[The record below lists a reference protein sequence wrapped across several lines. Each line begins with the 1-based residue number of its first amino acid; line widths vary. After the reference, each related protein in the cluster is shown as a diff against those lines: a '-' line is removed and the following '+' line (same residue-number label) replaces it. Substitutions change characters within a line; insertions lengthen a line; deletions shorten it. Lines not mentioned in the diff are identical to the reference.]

1 MERRTFSRDG
11 LRFSYLDSGG
21 KGRPLVALH
30 AHIMEGLTFA
40 PLAALLT
47 PEWRLIALDQ
57 RGHGHS
63 DHAASYTRADYL
75 QDLEAFFDHLDLNDA
90 VLLGNSLGGINAYQ
104 FAARHPEKV
113 RGLIIEDIGVVL
125 SDEPSF
131 VLAWQGEFPTREAL
145 AERIGPRFAPYLED
159 SFRKTPTGWKLAF
172 EPQEIVASG
181 RCTSGDHW
189 DDWLATDCPALL
201 LRGQD
206 SKVTT
211 QNECEQMA
219 SRRPNTRLKTLNGSH
234 ILHMEDPIAFHG
246 AVRKF
251 LQEL

>member
-30 AHIMEGLTFA
+30 AHIMEAITFA
-40 PLAALLT
+40 PLAARLA

-125 SDEPSF
+125 SDEPTF
-131 VLAWQGEFPTREAL
+131 VLAWEGEFPTREAL

-172 EPQEIVASG
+172 EPKEIVASG
-181 RCTSGDHW
+181 KCTSGDYW
-189 DDWLATDCPALL
+189 NDWLATDCPALL

>member
-30 AHIMEGLTFA
+30 AHIMEALTFA
-40 PLAALLT
+40 PLAALLA

-63 DHAASYTRADYL
+63 DHAATYTRADYL

-125 SDEPSF
+125 SDEPTF
-131 VLAWQGEFPTREAL
+131 VLEWEGEFPTREAL

-172 EPQEIVASG
+172 EPQEIIASG
-181 RCTSGDHW
+181 RCASGDHW

-219 SRRPNTRLKTLNGSH
+219 LRRPNTRFKTLNGRH